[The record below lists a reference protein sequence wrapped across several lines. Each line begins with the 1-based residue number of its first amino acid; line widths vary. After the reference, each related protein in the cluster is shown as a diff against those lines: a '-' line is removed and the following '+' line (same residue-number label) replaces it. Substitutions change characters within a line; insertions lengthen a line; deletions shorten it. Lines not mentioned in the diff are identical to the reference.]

1 MPPPLPR
8 CSSWVYSSLI
18 SPSCVSL
25 PRKGRRVGLHIDL
38 FEACSAFTHVAACT
52 LARSPIRDPLIEG
65 FSHFVTSMTAPIA
78 SGWSESPGG
87 TCTHW
92 KAPPCHGAP
101 PLRPLPSASR
111 EVSVGWEPAI
121 RFRRI
126 RMPQT
131 RDTRRPC
138 TCSRDSSVASGLSA
152 GLIRSCGKVLAVYFP
167 EGVGLLELMQRV

>member
-1 MPPPLPR
+1 MLPLA
-8 CSSWVYSSLI
+8 L
-18 SPSCVSL
+18 
-25 PRKGRRVGLHIDL
+25 
-38 FEACSAFTHVAACT
+38 EAFP
-52 LARSPIRDPLIEG
+52 LARTATGGNAWRPMVRDRSSSAVAL
-65 FSHFVTSMTAPIA
+65 
-78 SGWSESPGG
+78 
-87 TCTHW
+87 
-92 KAPPCHGAP
+92 
-101 PLRPLPSASR
+101 LRPLPSASR